1 MDSKTY
7 GTNLITILVFILIID
22 VCGSLSSREQG
33 VKRSNPHSL
42 NYKQNIAPNLQTKRK
57 DFPST
62 IEKEGT

>member
-22 VCGSLSSREQG
+22 VCGSLSREQKG
-33 VKRSNPHSL
+33 GKHSNPHSL
-42 NYKQNIAPNLQTKRK
+42 NHKQNITPNFETKQK

>member
-22 VCGSLSSREQG
+22 NCGSLSREQQG
-33 VKRSNPHSL
+33 GKHSNPHSL
-42 NYKQNIAPNLQTKRK
+42 NHRQSITPNLQAIQK

-62 IEKEGT
+62 IEKEGI